1 MGQQSG
7 HTLGLTKEW
16 PEAVYRA
23 SIRLAAAL
31 RAEAASGHPGA
42 EFGQHGV
49 YSVQKS
55 YTQGTSTQAHRLG
68 ITTPFQKSGSQGPE
82 RSFRK
87 SPVSPLGELRPSVL
101 PTLCSQAQGSLSQL
115 LLLPQGP
122 AAAVFPQEM
131 GETGSRRS
139 WATPRAPSSALP
151 SPRYAP
157 LTDLS
162 QTGTLSWGPLP
173 PKVQAMALKLSTAPT
188 LKACH

>member
-7 HTLGLTKEW
+7 HTLGLTEEW
-16 PEAVYRA
+16 PEAVYRV
-23 SIRLAAAL
+23 SVRLAAAL

-55 YTQGTSTQAHRLG
+55 YTQGTSMQAHRLG

-87 SPVSPLGELRPSVL
+87 SPVSLLGELRPSVL

-122 AAAVFPQEM
+122 AAAVFPQET
-131 GETGSRRS
+131 GETGPADR
-139 WATPRAPSSALP
+139 
-151 SPRYAP
+151 
-157 LTDLS
+157 
-162 QTGTLSWGPLP
+162 GPLP
-173 PKVQAMALKLSTAPT
+173 GPQALHFPPPDMPR
-188 LKACH
+188 

>member
-1 MGQQSG
+1 M
-7 HTLGLTKEW
+7 
-16 PEAVYRA
+16 
-23 SIRLAAAL
+23 
-31 RAEAASGHPGA
+31 
-42 EFGQHGV
+42 
-49 YSVQKS
+49 
-55 YTQGTSTQAHRLG
+55 
-68 ITTPFQKSGSQGPE
+68 
-82 RSFRK
+82 
-87 SPVSPLGELRPSVL
+87 SPLGELRPSVL